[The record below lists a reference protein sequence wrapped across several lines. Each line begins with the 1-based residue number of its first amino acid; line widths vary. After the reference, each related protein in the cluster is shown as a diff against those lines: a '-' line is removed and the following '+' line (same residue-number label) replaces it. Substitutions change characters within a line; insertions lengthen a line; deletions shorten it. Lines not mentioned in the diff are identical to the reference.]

1 MSSNAPVAAR
11 YSLQGDQMKRRDF
24 LQFCATAIMATPQ
37 DVLAQTK
44 TFRLASLTAGSP
56 LPNNS
61 PNASTI
67 LAALAQHGY
76 SVGQNLEY
84 QPYGAAMQIA
94 LLPQLAQ
101 SIAANRVDAVAAFGY
116 PAAAA
121 MKGTGVPTVVAAGAG
136 DPVATGLIASLARP
150 GGNVTGISDNAVML
164 STKRL
169 GLLKQS
175 LPSMRKVAMLWNK
188 SDLGMTLRYQSS
200 ADAAKTIGVTVQPL
214 GVGEPDDFGTA
225 FSDMDKN
232 PPDAILMV
240 SDPLTILNR
249 ARVFDYA
256 NQHRIPA
263 IYENDPYVRA
273 GGLMSYGADLK
284 ETLSRTAS
292 LIDRIFKGAKP
303 IDLPFEEP
311 SRYLFVIN
319 LKAAKLISFDFPPNV
334 LALADEVI
342 E

>member
-1 MSSNAPVAAR
+1 
-11 YSLQGDQMKRRDF
+11 MKRRAF
-24 LQFCATAIMATPQ
+24 LQFCATAMLTAPK
-37 DVLAQTK
+37 VVAAQTR

-56 LPNNS
+56 LPLES
-61 PNASTI
+61 PNAKAI
-67 LAALAQHGY
+67 LAGLAPHGY
-76 SVGQNLEY
+76 HIGQNLEY
-84 QPYGAAMQIA
+84 EPYGAALQIA

-101 SIAANRVDAVAAFGY
+101 SIAANKVDAVVAFGY

-150 GGNVTGISDNAVML
+150 GGNVTGISDNAVTL

-169 GLLKQS
+169 DLLKQAV
-175 LPSMRKVAMLWNK
+175 PAIHKVAMLWNK

-200 ADAAKTIGVTVQPL
+200 ADAAKALNVSVQPL
-214 GVGEPDDFGTA
+214 GVGEPDDFGDA
-225 FSDMDKN
+225 FSVMDKN

-256 NQHRIPA
+256 NLHRIPA

-273 GGLMSYGADLK
+273 GGLMSYGADMK
-284 ETLSRTAS
+284 ESFQRSAS
-292 LIDRIFKGAKP
+292 LIDRIFKGTKP
-303 IDLPFEEP
+303 QDLPFEEP
-311 SRYLFVIN
+311 TRYLFVIN
-319 LKAAKLISFDFPPNV
+319 LKAAKQIGFEFPRNV